1 MKKWTIFKWFHYST
15 FIPKIVSLKKCAH
28 YINYYTI
35 QFDDSCRYEI
45 NEPSCVNKLFGH
57 SFHIF
62 NFHKNSVR
70 FGWSYN
76 KESDNIIIWTYTY
89 INGKLHKK
97 QFAACDFNIPY
108 YFSIITNLPVNTIVY
123 NFNNQQTYSEK
134 FNSLTP
140 KFLLTLGYYFGG
152 KSRAPHKMFI
162 QYKK

>member
-15 FIPKIVSLKKCAH
+15 FIPKIVSLKKCTH

-45 NEPSCVNKLFGH
+45 NEPSCVNKLLGH

-62 NFHKNSVR
+62 NVHKNSVR
-70 FGWSYN
+70 FGWTYN

-97 QFAACDFNIPY
+97 
-108 YFSIITNLPVNTIVY
+108 
-123 NFNNQQTYSEK
+123 
-134 FNSLTP
+134 
-140 KFLLTLGYYFGG
+140 
-152 KSRAPHKMFI
+152 
-162 QYKK
+162 